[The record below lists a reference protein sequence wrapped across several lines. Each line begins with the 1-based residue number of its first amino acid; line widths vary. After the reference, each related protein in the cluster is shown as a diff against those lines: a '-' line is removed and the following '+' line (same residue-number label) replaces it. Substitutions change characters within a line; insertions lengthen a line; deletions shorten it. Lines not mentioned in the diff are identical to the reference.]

1 MSRGIKFNY
10 DILDA
15 DEIINKYQEYHS
27 LEKVSQCYG
36 CDRHTLSKWIKQ
48 NHIDIHLKNKIPD
61 DIQEK
66 IIEAYYTTPSTELA
80 QTYNITTSAV
90 NGIWYRHG
98 LKGKSPRT
106 YHILNEKF
114 FSVQTNDMAYFCGLI
129 GSDGCIYTSQDT
141 RSDILSITLQQQDK
155 YILTVFTEKLQTN
168 KPIKESTRNNKV
180 YCNLQISSQ
189 QICDDLRKTGLDNN
203 KTYNNTIANI
213 DNIFMFDLIRGY
225 IDGDGTIQYTNNRPQ
240 VSIAGY
246 YSNMNKLKMFL
257 EKFNIYSTIIQDKRE
272 YTPNNNNDTFVSLT
286 FPNKTSIYCLLKLL
300 YRNPTNCYLPR
311 KKQIADKI
319 IQNIEQSNA
328 IKDKQI
334 IVYYNYA
341 VLSLIG

>member
-10 DILDA
+10 DMLNA
-15 DEIINKYQEYHS
+15 DEIIDKYQEYHS
-27 LEKVSQCYG
+27 LGKVSQYYG

-48 NHIDIHLKNKIPD
+48 NNIDIKLKQKIPMN
-61 DIQEK
+61 IQQK
-66 IIEAYYTTPSTELA
+66 IIEAYNTTPSTELA
-80 QTYNITTSAV
+80 EKYNITVSAV
-90 NGIWYRHG
+90 NGIWYKNG
-98 LKGKSPRT
+98 LRGKSPRI
-106 YHILNEKF
+106 YHILNENF

-168 KPIKESTRNNKV
+168 KPIQESIRNNKV

-189 QICDDLRKTGLDNN
+189 QICDDLRKIGLDNN
-203 KTYNNTIANI
+203 KTYKNTIANI
-213 DNIFMFDLIRGY
+213 DKIFMFDLIRGY

-240 VSIAGY
+240 VSIVGY
-246 YSNMNKLKMFL
+246 YSNMNKLKIFL
-257 EKFNIYSTIIQDKRE
+257 EQFNIYTTIIKDKRE

-334 IVYYNYA
+334 VVYYNYA
-341 VLSLIG
+341 VLNLIN